1 MITVFPYSKRIQKTW
16 HYNLGKIA
24 KCTSIGKRLCSCS
37 VCYGEK
43 CFVGFP
49 VSNHRGREFCSK
61 LKTQKHRKASSTHG
75 KVPIAVGFSLNS
87 DTTLFKF
94 ILPRC
99 DLHLEPLPKQMLP
112 LLTSPAT
119 RISQLQPPF

>member
-1 MITVFPYSKRIQKTW
+1 MIPVFPYSKRIQKIW

-24 KCTSIGKRLCSCS
+24 KCTSIGKRLCLCS
-37 VCYGEK
+37 VCYDEK
-43 CFVGFP
+43 CFAGFA
-49 VSNHRGREFCSK
+49 VSNYRGREFCSK

-94 ILPRC
+94 VLPRKVKIFVYFFEKKYSC
-99 DLHLEPLPKQMLP
+99 IRTNTDKLILNN
-112 LLTSPAT
+112 LL
-119 RISQLQPPF
+119 